1 MTTADDDRLALE
13 ERLAAEP
20 LDREDLALLNSLRAY
35 YDEHDPVPDGLVE
48 RIQFELTLDALQ
60 AEVATLTQL
69 DLSSAGARSA
79 STESVRTITFT
90 SESMTTMVTITPDG
104 EGSVR
109 IDGWAAPGAG
119 IRVEILLADG
129 VRETYRRRRRPLRV
143 RAGADRAGQVRAAP
157 GRRRVDDGGQ
167 PDDGAVMCS
176 RSISHPL
183 AETNAWIGF
192 SLSPQVAT
200 HADWA
205 EPIHT

>member
-13 ERLAAEP
+13 ERLAAES
-20 LDREDLALLNSLRAY
+20 LDADDFALLNSLRAY

-69 DLSSAGARSA
+69 DLAGARSA
-79 STESVRTITFT
+79 AMESVRTITFT

-129 VRETYRRRRRPLRV
+129 TRETS
-143 RAGADRAGQVRAAP
+143 AD
-157 GRRRVDDGGQ
+157 DDGRFVFEQVPTGLVKFALH
-167 PDDGAVMCS
+167 PADGESTTVV
-176 RSISHPL
+176 
-183 AETNAWIGF
+183 
-192 SLSPQVAT
+192 SPT
-200 HADWA
+200 M
-205 EPIHT
+205 EL

>member
-13 ERLAAEP
+13 ERLAAES
-20 LDREDLALLNSLRAY
+20 LDADDFALLNSLRAY

-48 RIQFELTLDALQ
+48 RIQFELTLDALE

-69 DLSSAGARSA
+69 DLAGAGTRGA
-79 STESVRTITFT
+79 ATESVRTITFT

-129 VRETYRRRRRPLRV
+129 TRETLRRRRRPVRV
-143 RAGADRAGQVRAAP
+143 RAGADRPGQVRPAP
-157 GRRRVDDGGQ
+157 GRRRVDDRGQ
-167 PDDGAVMCS
+167 PDDGAVV
-176 RSISHPL
+176 
-183 AETNAWIGF
+183 
-192 SLSPQVAT
+192 VA
-200 HADWA
+200 
-205 EPIHT
+205 PGGS